1 MGSRLQ
7 SLLYDSL
14 DARSLDPGGS
24 VPVRML
30 VTLGWRTR
38 LRADVV
44 RDLYSSRLPAP
55 ESTDSNRSL
64 PGMKRT
70 ILPYIAN

>member
-44 RDLYSSRLPAP
+44 RDLYSSVYRL
-55 ESTDSNRSL
+55 RS
-64 PGMKRT
+64 PRT
-70 ILPYIAN
+70 QIGVSLE